1 MCNGGPT
8 KIIVTVSATTAN
20 PAPPGLSDG
29 VTSLPIGGGNDAAF
43 TTVVVAGQQIQFV
56 PAGDIT
62 EITAIQEGSG
72 SDIFKTDPTAA
83 NNWTG
88 VIGSLPASDTR
99 EYTIFYN
106 VKGAPGNPYRQDPK
120 LQMKV

>member
-8 KIIVTVSATTAN
+8 KIIITVSATTAN

-29 VTSLPIGGGNDAAF
+29 VTSLPIGGGNDAEF
-43 TTVVVAGQQIQFV
+43 TTMVVAGQQVQFV
-56 PAGDIT
+56 TAGDIT
-62 EITAIQEGSG
+62 EFVEIREGAG

-88 VIGSLPASDTR
+88 VIGSLAAPDTR

-106 VKGAPGNPYRQDPK
+106 VKGAPNNPYQQDPK
-120 LQMKV
+120 LRMK